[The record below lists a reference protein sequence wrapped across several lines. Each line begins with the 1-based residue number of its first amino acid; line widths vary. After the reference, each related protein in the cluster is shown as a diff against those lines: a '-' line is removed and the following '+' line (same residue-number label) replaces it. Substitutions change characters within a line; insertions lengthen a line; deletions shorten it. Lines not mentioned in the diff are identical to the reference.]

1 MSKLSFPKSLPESGS
16 RPAGYVLIED
26 EGRFYEARGVGDTET
41 RAVNDAARVWQ
52 RDFPHARAVRVTV
65 TIGPRLYTVPRA
77 TP

>member
-1 MSKLSFPKSLPESGS
+1 MTVLARARQGEQY
-16 RPAGYVLIED
+16 YVLIED

-65 TIGPRLYTVPRA
+65 TIGPRP
-77 TP
+77 